1 MNNGL
6 KEQLHDISIRTM
18 IGQLPKIINDNNTKI
33 CDYIDKIYDSSSEC
47 ITKNVDNVSD
57 NKSYV
62 KSNLGQFNSI
72 FVGDFN
78 LYNIKSLE
86 QVIKSGGS
94 NHEGIN
100 HDALNGRYLYKDND
114 NNSNELKI
122 IPNDKIAQDMKYYAH
137 NSGAIGVTL
146 GDGKTVQSLSDI
158 LEQIIKS
165 VDSLKKQFSQSYSED
180 EGYIGLY
187 GASNNT
193 NNQSVNNSNSFTF
206 DQSLLFATKLQLKR
220 MNLPQYQYNDITQG
234 FIYTYYDY
242 ANTVTINDENTSS
255 IKGIPGSIVKLRFN
269 DTKSKGFY
277 RVILSREEK
286 KFLRISK
293 DELNRITLKCIS
305 NDEQFGASWDVLDY
319 SVRSAD
325 DIMIERK

>member
-100 HDALNGRYLYKDND
+100 HDALNGRYLCKDND
-114 NNSNELKI
+114 NNSNGLKI

-146 GDGKTVQSLSDI
+146 GNGTVQSLADT
-158 LEQIIKS
+158 LEQIINS

-187 GASNNT
+187 GASNNK

>member
-1 MNNGL
+1 MSNSL
-6 KEQLHDISIRTM
+6 KLNDISIRTM

-62 KSNLGQFNSI
+62 KSNLGQFKKLI
-72 FVGDFN
+72 VEEFN
-78 LYNIKSLE
+78 AKN
-86 QVIKSGGS
+86 
-94 NHEGIN
+94 IN
-100 HDALNGRYLYKDND
+100 HDTLNGRYLYND
-114 NNSNELKI
+114 NSTGLEI
-122 IPNDKIAQDMKYYAH
+122 IPDSSIPEDMNKYAH

-146 GDGKTVQSLSDI
+146 GNGTVQSLSDT
-158 LEQIIKS
+158 LEQIINS

>member
-33 CDYIDKIYDSSSEC
+33 CDYIDNIYDPSSEC

-62 KSNLGQFNSI
+62 KSNLGQFKKLI
-72 FVGDFN
+72 VEEFN
-78 LYNIKSLE
+78 AKN
-86 QVIKSGGS
+86 
-94 NHEGIN
+94 IN
-100 HDALNGRYLYKDND
+100 HDTLNGRYLYND
-114 NNSNELKI
+114 NSTGLEI
-122 IPNDKIAQDMKYYAH
+122 IPDSSIPEDMNKYAH
-137 NSGAIGVTL
+137 NSGAIGVML
-146 GDGKTVQSLSDI
+146 GDGTVQSLADT
-158 LEQIIKS
+158 LEQIINS
-165 VDSLKKQFSQSYSED
+165 VDKLKEQFSNSYSKD

>member
-62 KSNLGQFNSI
+62 KSNLGQFKKLI
-72 FVGDFN
+72 VEEFN
-78 LYNIKSLE
+78 AKN
-86 QVIKSGGS
+86 
-94 NHEGIN
+94 IN
-100 HDALNGRYLYKDND
+100 HDTLNGRYLYND
-114 NNSNELKI
+114 NSTGLEI
-122 IPNDKIAQDMKYYAH
+122 IPDSSIPEDMNKYAH
-137 NSGAIGVTL
+137 NSGAIGVML
-146 GDGKTVQSLSDI
+146 GDGTVQSLADT
-158 LEQIIKS
+158 LEQIINS

>member
-18 IGQLPKIINDNNTKI
+18 IGQLPKIINDNNKKI
-33 CDYIDKIYDSSSEC
+33 CDYIDNIYDPSSEC

-62 KSNLGQFNSI
+62 KSNLGQFKKLI
-72 FVGDFN
+72 VEEFN
-78 LYNIKSLE
+78 AKN
-86 QVIKSGGS
+86 
-94 NHEGIN
+94 IN
-100 HDALNGRYLYKDND
+100 HDTLNGRYLYND
-114 NNSNELKI
+114 NSTGLEI
-122 IPNDKIAQDMKYYAH
+122 IPDSSIPEDMNKYAH

>member
-6 KEQLHDISIRTM
+6 KEQLHDISIRAM

-62 KSNLGQFNSI
+62 KSNLGQFKKLI
-72 FVGDFN
+72 VEEFN
-78 LYNIKSLE
+78 AKN
-86 QVIKSGGS
+86 
-94 NHEGIN
+94 IN
-100 HDALNGRYLYKDND
+100 HDTLNGRYLYND
-114 NNSNELKI
+114 NSTGLEI
-122 IPNDKIAQDMKYYAH
+122 IPDSSIPEDMNKYAH
-137 NSGAIGVTL
+137 NSGAIGVML
-146 GDGKTVQSLSDI
+146 GDGTVQSLADT
-158 LEQIIKS
+158 LEQIINS
-165 VDSLKKQFSQSYSED
+165 VDKLKEQFSNSYSKD

>member
-6 KEQLHDISIRTM
+6 KKQLHDISIRTM

-33 CDYIDKIYDSSSEC
+33 CDYIDKMYDSSNVC
-47 ITKNVDNVSD
+47 ITVNVDNVSN

-62 KSNLGQFNSI
+62 KSNLGQFKKLI
-72 FVGDFN
+72 VEDFETK
-78 LYNIKSLE
+78 NIKSLE
-86 QVIKSGGS
+86 QVIRSGGS
-94 NHEGIN
+94 NNEGIN
-100 HDALNGRYLYKDND
+100 HDALNGRYLYND
-114 NNSNELKI
+114 GGLLKAV
-122 IPNDKIAQDMKYYAH
+122 PYDKISSDMNKYAH

-146 GDGKTVQSLSDI
+146 GNGTVQSLADT
-158 LEQIIKS
+158 LEQIISS

-187 GASNNT
+187 GASNNS

>member
-1 MNNGL
+1 MSNSL
-6 KEQLHDISIRTM
+6 KLNDISIRTM

-33 CDYIDKIYDSSSEC
+33 CDYIDNIYDPSSEC
-47 ITKNVDNVSD
+47 ITKNIDNVSD

-100 HDALNGRYLYKDND
+100 HDALNGRYLYKDN
-114 NNSNELKI
+114 NNSNGLKI

-146 GDGKTVQSLSDI
+146 GDGKPVQSLSDI

-165 VDSLKKQFSQSYSED
+165 VDKLKEQFSKSYSED

-193 NNQSVNNSNSFTF
+193 NNQSVNNSNSFTL

>member
-47 ITKNVDNVSD
+47 ITKNIDNVSD

-100 HDALNGRYLYKDND
+100 HDALNGRYLCKDND
-114 NNSNELKI
+114 NSNGLKTV
-122 IPNDKIAQDMKYYAH
+122 PYDKISDKMKFYAH
-137 NSGAIGVTL
+137 NSDAIGVTL
-146 GDGKTVQSLSDI
+146 GNSDVQSLSDI

-165 VDSLKKQFSQSYSED
+165 VDKLKEQFSKSYSED

>member
-47 ITKNVDNVSD
+47 ITKNVDNISD

-78 LYNIKSLE
+78 LQNIKSLE

-100 HDALNGRYLYKDND
+100 HDALNGRYLCKDND
-114 NNSNELKI
+114 NSNGLKI
-122 IPNDKIAQDMKYYAH
+122 IPDDKISDNMKFYAH
-137 NSGAIGVTL
+137 NSDAIGVKL
-146 GDGKTVQSLSDI
+146 GNSDVSSLSDI

-165 VDSLKKQFSQSYSED
+165 VDKLKEQFSKSYSED

-187 GASNNT
+187 GVSNNT

>member
-1 MNNGL
+1 MSNSL
-6 KEQLHDISIRTM
+6 KLNDISIRTM

-33 CDYIDKIYDSSSEC
+33 CDYIDNIYDPSSEC
-47 ITKNVDNVSD
+47 ITKNIDNVSD

-86 QVIKSGGS
+86 QVIRGGS
-94 NHEGIN
+94 NREGIN
-100 HDALNGRYLYKDND
+100 HDALNGRYLYND
-114 NNSNELKI
+114 NNSKELKI
-122 IPNDKIAQDMKYYAH
+122 IPYDKISNEMKVYAH

-146 GDGKTVQSLSDI
+146 GNGTVQSLADT
-158 LEQIIKS
+158 LEQIINS

>member
-47 ITKNVDNVSD
+47 ITKNVDNISD

-100 HDALNGRYLYKDND
+100 HDALNGRYLYKDNN

-165 VDSLKKQFSQSYSED
+165 VDKLKEQFSKSYSED

>member
-57 NKSYV
+57 NKSYI
-62 KSNLGQFNSI
+62 KSNLGQFKKLI
-72 FVGDFN
+72 VEEFN
-78 LYNIKSLE
+78 AKN
-86 QVIKSGGS
+86 
-94 NHEGIN
+94 IN
-100 HDALNGRYLYKDND
+100 HDTLNGRYLYND
-114 NNSNELKI
+114 NSTGLEI
-122 IPNDKIAQDMKYYAH
+122 IPDSSIPEDMNKYAH
-137 NSGAIGVTL
+137 NSGAIGVML
-146 GDGKTVQSLSDI
+146 GDGTVQSLADT
-158 LEQIIKS
+158 LEQIINS
-165 VDSLKKQFSQSYSED
+165 VDKLKEQFSNSYSKD

>member
-1 MNNGL
+1 M
-6 KEQLHDISIRTM
+6 
-18 IGQLPKIINDNNTKI
+18 
-33 CDYIDKIYDSSSEC
+33 
-47 ITKNVDNVSD
+47 VV
-57 NKSYV
+57 
-62 KSNLGQFNSI
+62 
-72 FVGDFN
+72 
-78 LYNIKSLE
+78 
-86 QVIKSGGS
+86 
-94 NHEGIN
+94 
-100 HDALNGRYLYKDND
+100 
-114 NNSNELKI
+114 
-122 IPNDKIAQDMKYYAH
+122 
-137 NSGAIGVTL
+137 
-146 GDGKTVQSLSDI
+146 VQ
-158 LEQIIKS
+158 
-165 VDSLKKQFSQSYSED
+165 
-180 EGYIGLY
+180 
-187 GASNNT
+187 
-193 NNQSVNNSNSFTF
+193 
-206 DQSLLFATKLQLKR
+206 LQLKR

>member
-1 MNNGL
+1 MNDGL
-6 KEQLHDISIRTM
+6 KKQLHDISIRTM

-33 CDYIDKIYDSSSEC
+33 CDYIDKIYDSSN
-47 ITKNVDNVSD
+47 IIVNIDNTKDD
-57 NKSYV
+57 KSYV
-62 KSNLGQFNSI
+62 KSNLGQFKKI
-72 FVGDFN
+72 IVEDFEFK
-78 LYNIKSLE
+78 NIKSLE
-86 QVIKSGGS
+86 QIIRSGGS
-94 NHEGIN
+94 NKEGIN
-100 HDALNGRYLYKDND
+100 HDALNGRYLYKDGD
-114 NNSNELKI
+114 ILKTV
-122 IPNDKIAQDMKYYAH
+122 PQDKIPDDMNKYAH

-146 GDGKTVQSLSDI
+146 GDGTVQSLADT
-158 LEQIIKS
+158 LEQIINS
-165 VDSLKKQFSQSYSED
+165 VDSLKEQFSQSKD
-180 EGYIGLY
+180 EGYIGLS
-187 GASNNT
+187 GANNNT
-193 NNQSVNNSNSFTF
+193 TNQPVNNSNSFTF

-242 ANTVTINDENTSS
+242 ANVVTISDENTSS

>member
-114 NNSNELKI
+114 NSNGLKI
-122 IPNDKIAQDMKYYAH
+122 IPDSSIPEDMNKYAH

-146 GDGKTVQSLSDI
+146 GDGTVQSLADT
-158 LEQIIKS
+158 LEQIINS

-242 ANTVTINDENTSS
+242 ANTVIINDENTSS

>member
-1 MNNGL
+1 MSNSL
-6 KEQLHDISIRTM
+6 KLNDISIRTM

-33 CDYIDKIYDSSSEC
+33 CDYIDKIYDPSSEC
-47 ITKNVDNVSD
+47 ITKNIDNVSD

-100 HDALNGRYLYKDND
+100 HDALNGRYLYKDNN

-165 VDSLKKQFSQSYSED
+165 VDKLKEQFSKSYSED

>member
-33 CDYIDKIYDSSSEC
+33 CDYIDKIYDSSSKC
-47 ITKNVDNVSD
+47 ITVNVDNVSD

-62 KSNLGQFNSI
+62 KSNLGQFKKLI
-72 FVGDFN
+72 VEEFN
-78 LYNIKSLE
+78 AKN
-86 QVIKSGGS
+86 
-94 NHEGIN
+94 IN
-100 HDALNGRYLYKDND
+100 HDTLNGRYLYND
-114 NNSNELKI
+114 NSTGLEI
-122 IPNDKIAQDMKYYAH
+122 IPDSSIPEDMNKYAH

-158 LEQIIKS
+158 LEQIINSIDK
-165 VDSLKKQFSQSYSED
+165 LKEQFSQSYSED

-187 GASNNT
+187 GTSNNT

>member
-1 MNNGL
+1 MN
-6 KEQLHDISIRTM
+6 K
-18 IGQLPKIINDNNTKI
+18 
-33 CDYIDKIYDSSSEC
+33 
-47 ITKNVDNVSD
+47 
-57 NKSYV
+57 
-62 KSNLGQFNSI
+62 
-72 FVGDFN
+72 
-78 LYNIKSLE
+78 
-86 QVIKSGGS
+86 
-94 NHEGIN
+94 
-100 HDALNGRYLYKDND
+100 
-114 NNSNELKI
+114 
-122 IPNDKIAQDMKYYAH
+122 YAH

-146 GDGKTVQSLSDI
+146 GNGTVQSLADT
-158 LEQIIKS
+158 LEQIINS

>member
-57 NKSYV
+57 NKSYI
-62 KSNLGQFNSI
+62 KSNLGQFKKLI
-72 FVGDFN
+72 VEEFN
-78 LYNIKSLE
+78 AKN
-86 QVIKSGGS
+86 
-94 NHEGIN
+94 IN
-100 HDALNGRYLYKDND
+100 HDTLNGRYLYND
-114 NNSNELKI
+114 NSTGLEI
-122 IPNDKIAQDMKYYAH
+122 IPDSSITEDMNKYAH
-137 NSGAIGVTL
+137 NSGAIGVML
-146 GDGKTVQSLSDI
+146 GDGTVQSLADT
-158 LEQIIKS
+158 LEQIINS
-165 VDSLKKQFSQSYSED
+165 VDKLKEQFSNSYSKD

>member
-57 NKSYV
+57 NKSYI
-62 KSNLGQFNSI
+62 KSNLGQFKKLI
-72 FVGDFN
+72 VEEFN
-78 LYNIKSLE
+78 AKN
-86 QVIKSGGS
+86 
-94 NHEGIN
+94 IN
-100 HDALNGRYLYKDND
+100 HDILNGRYLYND
-114 NNSNELKI
+114 NSTGLEI
-122 IPNDKIAQDMKYYAH
+122 IPDSSIPEDMNKYAH
-137 NSGAIGVTL
+137 NSGAIGVML
-146 GDGKTVQSLSDI
+146 GDGTVQSLADT
-158 LEQIIKS
+158 LEQIINS

>member
-33 CDYIDKIYDSSSEC
+33 CDYIDNIYNPSSEC
-47 ITKNVDNVSD
+47 ITKNIDNVSD

-62 KSNLGQFNSI
+62 KSNLGQFKKLI
-72 FVGDFN
+72 VEEFN
-78 LYNIKSLE
+78 AKN
-86 QVIKSGGS
+86 
-94 NHEGIN
+94 IN
-100 HDALNGRYLYKDND
+100 HDTLNGRYLYND
-114 NNSNELKI
+114 NSTGLEI
-122 IPNDKIAQDMKYYAH
+122 IPDSSIPEDMNKYAH

-158 LEQIIKS
+158 LEQIINS
-165 VDSLKKQFSQSYSED
+165 VDSLKKQFSQSYSKD

-187 GASNNT
+187 GTSNNT

>member
-1 MNNGL
+1 MSNGL

-18 IGQLPKIINDNNTKI
+18 IGQLPKIINDNNKKI
-33 CDYIDKIYDSSSEC
+33 CDYINNIYDSSVEN
-47 ITKNVDNVSD
+47 IIVNIDNTQ
-57 NKSYV
+57 NEKSYV
-62 KSNLGQFNSI
+62 KSKLGQFKKI
-72 FVGDFN
+72 IVEEFDTK
-78 LYNIKSLE
+78 NIKSLE
-86 QVIKSGGS
+86 QIIRSGGS
-94 NHEGIN
+94 NNEGIN
-100 HDALNGRYLYKDND
+100 HDALNGRYLYND
-114 NNSNELKI
+114 GGLLKTV
-122 IPNDKIAQDMKYYAH
+122 PYDKISSDMNKYAH

-146 GDGKTVQSLSDI
+146 GNGKVQSLSDT
-158 LEQIIKS
+158 LEQIISS
-165 VDSLKKQFSQSYSED
+165 VDGLKKQFSQSYSED

-187 GASNNT
+187 GANNI

-242 ANTVTINDENTSS
+242 ANIVTIDDQNISS

-269 DTKSKGFY
+269 DTKSKAFY
-277 RVILSREEK
+277 RVILSREDK

>member
-6 KEQLHDISIRTM
+6 KKQLHDISIRTM

-57 NKSYV
+57 NKSYI
-62 KSNLGQFNSI
+62 KSNLGQFKKLI
-72 FVGDFN
+72 VEEFN
-78 LYNIKSLE
+78 AKN
-86 QVIKSGGS
+86 
-94 NHEGIN
+94 IN
-100 HDALNGRYLYKDND
+100 HDILNGRYLYND
-114 NNSNELKI
+114 NSTGLEI
-122 IPNDKIAQDMKYYAH
+122 IPDSSIPEDMNKYAH
-137 NSGAIGVTL
+137 NSGAIGVML
-146 GDGKTVQSLSDI
+146 GDGTVQSLADT
-158 LEQIIKS
+158 LEQIINS
-165 VDSLKKQFSQSYSED
+165 VDKLKEQFSNSYSKD

>member
-33 CDYIDKIYDSSSEC
+33 CDYIDKIYDSSIEC
-47 ITKNVDNVSD
+47 ITKNIDNVSD

-62 KSNLGQFNSI
+62 KSNLGQFKKLI
-72 FVGDFN
+72 VEQFN
-78 LYNIKSLE
+78 AKN
-86 QVIKSGGS
+86 
-94 NHEGIN
+94 IN
-100 HDALNGRYLYKDND
+100 HDTLNGRYLYND
-114 NNSNELKI
+114 NSTGLEI
-122 IPNDKIAQDMKYYAH
+122 IPDSSIPEDMNKYAH
-137 NSGAIGVTL
+137 NSGAIGVML
-146 GDGKTVQSLSDI
+146 GDGKVQSLADT
-158 LEQIIKS
+158 LEQIINS
-165 VDSLKKQFSQSYSED
+165 VDKLKEQFSNSYSKD

>member
-33 CDYIDKIYDSSSEC
+33 CDYIDNIYNPSSEC
-47 ITKNVDNVSD
+47 ITKNIDNVSD

-114 NNSNELKI
+114 NSNGLKI
-122 IPNDKIAQDMKYYAH
+122 IPDSSIPEDMNKYAH

-146 GDGKTVQSLSDI
+146 GNGTVQSLADT
-158 LEQIIKS
+158 LEQIINS

>member
-47 ITKNVDNVSD
+47 ITKNVDNLSD

-78 LYNIKSLE
+78 IQNIKSLE

-100 HDALNGRYLYKDND
+100 HDALNGRYLYKDNN
-114 NNSNELKI
+114 NNSNGLKI
-122 IPNDKIAQDMKYYAH
+122 IPNDKIASDMKYYAH

-146 GDGKTVQSLSDI
+146 GDGKTVQPLSDI
-158 LEQIIKS
+158 LEQIINS

-187 GASNNT
+187 GASNNI

>member
-6 KEQLHDISIRTM
+6 KKQLHDISIRTM

-47 ITKNVDNVSD
+47 IIKNVDNVSD
-57 NKSYV
+57 NKSYI
-62 KSNLGQFNSI
+62 KSNLGQFKKLI
-72 FVGDFN
+72 VEEFN
-78 LYNIKSLE
+78 AKN
-86 QVIKSGGS
+86 
-94 NHEGIN
+94 IN
-100 HDALNGRYLYKDND
+100 HDTLNGRYLYND
-114 NNSNELKI
+114 NSTGLEI
-122 IPNDKIAQDMKYYAH
+122 IPDSSIPEDMNKYAH
-137 NSGAIGVTL
+137 NSGAIGVML
-146 GDGKTVQSLSDI
+146 GDGTVQSLADT
-158 LEQIIKS
+158 LEQIINS
-165 VDSLKKQFSQSYSED
+165 VDKLKEQFSNSYSKD

>member
-114 NNSNELKI
+114 NSNGLKI
-122 IPNDKIAQDMKYYAH
+122 IPDSSIPEDMNKYAH

-146 GDGKTVQSLSDI
+146 GNGTVQSLADT
-158 LEQIIKS
+158 LEQIINS
-165 VDSLKKQFSQSYSED
+165 VDSLKKQFSQSYSKD

>member
-6 KEQLHDISIRTM
+6 KEQLNDISIRTM
-18 IGQLPKIINDNNTKI
+18 IGQLPKIINDNNKKI
-33 CDYIDKIYDSSSEC
+33 CDYIDNIYDPSSEC

-57 NKSYV
+57 NKSYI
-62 KSNLGQFNSI
+62 KSNLGQFKKLI
-72 FVGDFN
+72 VEEFN
-78 LYNIKSLE
+78 AKN
-86 QVIKSGGS
+86 
-94 NHEGIN
+94 IN
-100 HDALNGRYLYKDND
+100 HDALNGRYLYND
-114 NNSNELKI
+114 NSTGLEI
-122 IPNDKIAQDMKYYAH
+122 IPDSSIPEDMNKYAH
-137 NSGAIGVTL
+137 NSGAIGVML
-146 GDGKTVQSLSDI
+146 GDGTVQSLADT
-158 LEQIIKS
+158 LEQIINS
-165 VDSLKKQFSQSYSED
+165 VDKLKEQFSNSYSKD

>member
-100 HDALNGRYLYKDND
+100 HDALNGRYLCKDND
-114 NNSNELKI
+114 NNSNGLKI
-122 IPNDKIAQDMKYYAH
+122 IPDDKISDNMKYYAH

-146 GDGKTVQSLSDI
+146 GNGTVQSLADT
-158 LEQIIKS
+158 LEQIINS

>member
-33 CDYIDKIYDSSSEC
+33 CDYIDKIYNSSSEC

-57 NKSYV
+57 NKSYI
-62 KSNLGQFNSI
+62 KSNLGQFKKLI
-72 FVGDFN
+72 VEEFN
-78 LYNIKSLE
+78 AKN
-86 QVIKSGGS
+86 
-94 NHEGIN
+94 IN
-100 HDALNGRYLYKDND
+100 HDTLNGRYLYND
-114 NNSNELKI
+114 NSTGLEI
-122 IPNDKIAQDMKYYAH
+122 IPDSSIPEDMNKYAH
-137 NSGAIGVTL
+137 NSGAIGVML
-146 GDGKTVQSLSDI
+146 GDGTVQSLADT
-158 LEQIIKS
+158 LEQIINS
-165 VDSLKKQFSQSYSED
+165 VDKLKEQFSNSYSKD

>member
-1 MNNGL
+1 MSNSL
-6 KEQLHDISIRTM
+6 KLNDISIRTM

-33 CDYIDKIYDSSSEC
+33 CDYIDNIYDPSSEC
-47 ITKNVDNVSD
+47 ITKNIDNVSD

-86 QVIKSGGS
+86 QVIRGGS
-94 NHEGIN
+94 NREGIN
-100 HDALNGRYLYKDND
+100 HDALNGRYLYND
-114 NNSNELKI
+114 NNSKELKI
-122 IPNDKIAQDMKYYAH
+122 IPYDKISNEMKVYAH

-146 GDGKTVQSLSDI
+146 GNGNVQSLADT
-158 LEQIIKS
+158 LEQIINS

>member
-33 CDYIDKIYDSSSEC
+33 CDYIDNIYNPSSEC
-47 ITKNVDNVSD
+47 ITKNIDNVSD

-62 KSNLGQFNSI
+62 KSNLGQFKKLI
-72 FVGDFN
+72 VEEFN
-78 LYNIKSLE
+78 AKN
-86 QVIKSGGS
+86 
-94 NHEGIN
+94 IN
-100 HDALNGRYLYKDND
+100 HDTLNGRYLYND
-114 NNSNELKI
+114 SSTGLEI
-122 IPNDKIAQDMKYYAH
+122 IPDSSIPEDMNKYAH

-158 LEQIIKS
+158 LEQIINS